1 MSQPNV
7 HLRPETNADIPF
19 LRTLYATTRVDV
31 TFSGLPE
38 EQKRQ
43 FLEMQFNAQH
53 HHYRTQ
59 YENTTFSIIEVNRH
73 PAGRLYT
80 SRMTDQIRVVD
91 ISLTPQYRRQG
102 IGAGLLRSIQLEA
115 QSLGLP
121 VTLHAEK
128 MGSVV
133 DFYKQLDFEV
143 LDETTTHFFMK
154 WVAGASVIVS

>member
-1 MSQPNV
+1 
-7 HLRPETNADIPF
+7 
-19 LRTLYATTRVDV
+19 
-31 TFSGLPE
+31 
-38 EQKRQ
+38 
-43 FLEMQFNAQH
+43 
-53 HHYRTQ
+53 
-59 YENTTFSIIEVNRH
+59 
-73 PAGRLYT
+73 
-80 SRMTDQIRVVD
+80 MTDQIRVVD